1 MSRNMLALATLAL
14 LVTTAEGARAQQSRE
29 PRETTREQSRERA
42 QDRPRAETPAQRDSL
57 EMRVRRRMAEMM
69 RTHLGL
75 TDDQMR
81 QLHASNRR
89 FEGRRRALYDQERGI
104 RSELRTELRSADT
117 TRQAEIGTLLDRMIA
132 VQRQRVDLMEAEQ
145 KELSNFMTPLQR
157 ARYFG
162 MEEQIRRR
170 MGEMRDDDRRPET
183 RDSSRSG
190 RRVPTD
196 RRPTG

>member
-1 MSRNMLALATLAL
+1 MSRNMFALATLAL

-29 PRETTREQSRERA
+29 SREPAREQSRDRA
-42 QDRPRAETPAQRDSL
+42 PDRPRAETPAQRDSL